1 MNAHQLSPLFRTTVG
16 FDHLASLLDAALEAK
31 SSGGYPPYNIELVG
45 NSEGDGSYVITLA
58 VAGFRREDI
67 DLSVQDNTL
76 SVRGAVRPEDIG
88 AADAQADTPPAASER
103 RYLYRGIAE
112 RGFER
117 KFRLADYVQVS
128 RAELSDGMLRIH
140 LLREVPE
147 RLKRRVID
155 INPSVASDTVTV
167 SAS

>member
-1 MNAHQLSPLFRTTVG
+1 MNAHQLSPLFRTTIG
-16 FDHLASLLDAALEAK
+16 FDHLASLLDATLDAK
-31 SSGGYPPYNIELVG
+31 SSGGYPPYNIELVDS
-45 NSEGDGSYVITLA
+45 SEGDDRYVITLA

-67 DLSVQDNTL
+67 ELSVQDNTL
-76 SVRGAVRPEDIG
+76 TVRGAVRPADSAAANGSG
-88 AADAQADTPPAASER
+88 AVPGASAR

-117 KFRLADYVQVS
+117 KFRLADYVQVH
-128 RAELSDGMLRIH
+128 RAKLRDGLLCIQ

-155 INPSVASDTVTV
+155 IDSGGAQTVTV
-167 SAS
+167 AADQS

>member
-16 FDHLASLLDAALEAK
+16 FDHLASLLDTALDNK
-31 SSGGYPPYNIELVG
+31 SSGYPPYNIELVG
-45 NSEGDGSYVITLA
+45 SGEGDGRYIVTLA

-67 DLSVQDNTL
+67 EISVQDNTL
-76 SVRGAVRPEDIG
+76 TVRGALVADGSVANG
-88 AADAQADTPPAASER
+88 AQQEAAIER
-103 RYLYRGIAE
+103 RYLHRGIAE

-128 RAELSDGMLRIH
+128 GAELRDGLLRIQ
-140 LLREVPE
+140 LVRAVPE

-155 INPSVASDTVTV
+155 IDANGVEAVTV
-167 SAS
+167 SAGDS